1 LYDLFEG
8 SHDGNIIT
16 VSAAVNI
23 YCCIRITAETAC
35 CTVEKNWQY
44 YYFASFLFDV
54 T

>member
-1 LYDLFEG
+1 LWYDLFEG

-35 CTVEKNWQY
+35 CTVEKNGNIIILH
-44 YYFASFLFDV
+44 SFSLM
-54 T
+54 